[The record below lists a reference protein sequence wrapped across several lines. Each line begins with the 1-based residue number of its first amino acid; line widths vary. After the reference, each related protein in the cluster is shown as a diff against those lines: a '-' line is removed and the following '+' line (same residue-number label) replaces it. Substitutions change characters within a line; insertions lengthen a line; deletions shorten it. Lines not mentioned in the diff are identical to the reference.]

1 MSSKKT
7 YYITT
12 PIYYPSAK
20 LHLGHAYTTIA
31 GDVMKRYKQQQG
43 YDVFYLTGSDEHG
56 EKIEQKAKDANVTP
70 KQYVD
75 GIVADIK
82 QLWKLLDI
90 DYDRFI
96 RTTDTDHEAA
106 VQKIFAKL
114 QSNGDIYKG
123 EYEGLYCVSCE
134 TYVTESS
141 ADNGKCPDCGSELE
155 VVKEETYFLKCSKYV
170 DKLVKHMEENSDFI
184 LPESRKNELIN
195 NFIKPGLQDLAVS
208 RTTFNWGVPV
218 LDDEGH
224 VIYVWIDALS
234 NYITALGFYGENDDL
249 FNKYWPADVHLVGK
263 EIIRFHV
270 IYWPIIL
277 MALGQELPKQIFAHG
292 WLLMDQDKMSK
303 SKGNVI
309 YPEYLAEN
317 YGVDTIRY
325 YLMREVSFGEDGQFT
340 PDTFITRINTDLA
353 NDLGNLVNRTIS
365 MTNKYFNGEVS
376 KHNIEEENI
385 GWLHQIQEEQLNSF
399 NNNMENLY
407 FSKALEDLWRIVS
420 ATNKFI
426 DLTSPWVLAKEESNS
441 EQLNAVMYELLRSIE
456 LISTYLKPFM
466 PTTSKKI
473 EEQLQIN
480 EIKTFDELSVS
491 RETFSVMEK
500 VNAIFPRLDKEVEVD
515 EIRSEM
521 QRGMEEAKA
530 KLASKEECIDFEQFK
545 AVKLKVGK
553 IIKCEKHPNA
563 SKLLKF
569 EVDLG
574 SEKRQIIS
582 GLANYY
588 QPEQLIGR
596 NVQVV
601 TNLKPVKLRGE
612 LSEGM
617 LLTTDTSDGQIKLV
631 FLDEHEVGME
641 LL

>member
-1 MSSKKT
+1 MKKN

-31 GDVMKRYKQQQG
+31 GDVMKRYKQLQD

-56 EKIEQKAKDANVTP
+56 EKIETKAKEAGITP
-70 KQYVD
+70 KAYVD
-75 GIVADIK
+75 EIVAGIK
-82 QLWKLLDI
+82 DLWELLDI

-96 RTTDTDHEAA
+96 RTTDVDHEQA
-106 VQKIFAKL
+106 VQKIFDKL
-114 QSNGDIYKG
+114 KENGDIYKG

-141 ADNGKCPDCGSELE
+141 AEDGKCPDCGAKLE
-155 VVKEETYFLKCSKYV
+155 IVKEETYFLKCSKYV
-170 DKLVKHMEENSDFI
+170 DQLVAHMEANADFI
-184 LPESRKNELIN
+184 LPESRKNELLN

-208 RTTFNWGVPV
+208 RTSFKWGIPV
-218 LDDEGH
+218 KNDEDH

-234 NYITALGFYGENDDL
+234 NYITALGFYGEDDEL
-249 FNKYWPADVHLVGK
+249 FTKYWPADVHLVGK

-277 MALGQELPKQIFAHG
+277 MALGLELPKQIFAHG

-340 PDTFITRINTDLA
+340 PDTYITRINTDLA

-365 MTNKYFNGEVS
+365 MTNKYFGGTVTNHQVTNE
-376 KHNIEEENI
+376 HIT
-385 GWLHQIQEEQLNSF
+385 WLHEMQESSLASF
-399 NNNMENLY
+399 DANMEKLY
-407 FSKALEDLWRIVS
+407 FSKALEDLWKVVS

-426 DLTSPWVLAKEESNS
+426 DLTGPWALAKDEANNEL
-441 EQLNAVMYELLRSIE
+441 LNAVMYELLRSIE
-456 LISTYLKPFM
+456 IISTYVKPFM
-466 PTTSKKI
+466 PSTAAKI
-473 EEQLQIN
+473 ETQIN
-480 EIKTFDELSVS
+480 IEAVTSFEALNVS
-491 RETFSVMEK
+491 RETYSVLEK
-500 VNAIFPRLDKEVEVD
+500 VEPIYPRLDKEE
-515 EIRSEM
+515 EAGKIKAEM

-530 KLASKEECIDFEQFK
+530 KLAKEDLIEFDEFK
-545 AVKLKVGK
+545 KVTMKVGK
-553 IIKCEKHPNA
+553 VLECEQHPNA
-563 SKLLKF
+563 NKLLKF
-569 EVDLG
+569 KVDLG
-574 SEKRQIIS
+574 TETRQIIS
-582 GLANYY
+582 GLASYY
-588 QPEQLIGR
+588 EPSELIGK

-601 TNLKPVKLRGE
+601 SNLKPVTLRGE

-617 LLTTDTSDGQIKLV
+617 LLTTDTADGKVKLV
-631 FLDEHEVGME
+631 FMDEHEVGAE